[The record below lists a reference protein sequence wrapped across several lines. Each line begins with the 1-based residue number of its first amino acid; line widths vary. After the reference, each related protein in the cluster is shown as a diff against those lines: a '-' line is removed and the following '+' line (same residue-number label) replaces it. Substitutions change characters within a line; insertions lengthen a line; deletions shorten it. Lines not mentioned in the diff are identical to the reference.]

1 MKPSLIVDGKQY
13 PITKVAV
20 EAEYGVERTFYD
32 AEIYSF
38 MDDKADFEKALTN
51 PTERRLYIKLIHNTI
66 NETREYLKDLKVQVA
81 DIVIENFDLPFPDI
95 ALAPL
100 VEEIKSTIA
109 YLEGL
114 ECALEVLERGE

>member
-13 PITKVAV
+13 PITKVIV
-20 EAEYGVERTFYD
+20 ETGSGVERTFYD

-51 PTERRLYIKLIHNTI
+51 PAEKKEYIQRIENTI
-66 NETREYLKDLKVQVA
+66 YETREYLKDLKVQVA
-81 DIVIENFDLPFPDI
+81 NIVIENFDLPFPDI

-100 VEEIKSTIA
+100 VEEIKSTVA

-114 ECALEVLERGE
+114 ECALEVLEGGE